1 MHAQDARIE
10 ILIEMIVVPVHKIEV
25 LRHFREHVLREARV
39 GRVVAARREQKEH
52 IAPHHRAEPVP
63 RRDLRDAREVAEQ
76 NLRPVLETVFREELP
91 EPDTIRFIHADMYPA
106 GGERFL
112 ERREHMLDQF
122 IGAVIVDEQNIV
134 RVEKRPEAAPPHEPV
149 EVSERL
155 DTGHEFDT
163 AFRGVSIDLTEFF
176 HCIFA
181 AAVAEIRLL
190 FDLIGVFGVQ
200 HERFV
205 AHLREQVNVAFQR
218 REVHDRPAGAV
229 EHDAEPE

>member
-1 MHAQDARIE
+1 
-10 ILIEMIVVPVHKIEV
+10 
-25 LRHFREHVLREARV
+25 
-39 GRVVAARREQKEH
+39 
-52 IAPHHRAEPVP
+52 
-63 RRDLRDAREVAEQ
+63 
-76 NLRPVLETVFREELP
+76 
-91 EPDTIRFIHADMYPA
+91 
-106 GGERFL
+106 
-112 ERREHMLDQF
+112 MLDQF

-155 DTGHEFDT
+155 DTGHEFYT
-163 AFRGVSIDLTEFF
+163 ALRGVSIDLTEFF
-176 HCIFA
+176 HRISA

-190 FDLIGVFGVQ
+190 LDLIGVFGVQ
-200 HERFV
+200 HERLV